1 MKLTEREPVAL
12 SGLVSGLAAAVMGV
26 LVAFN
31 VWNPTDDQ
39 TAAVYAL
46 LAALIAVTT
55 TLARGKAWAPASVT
69 RALDENSAAVTELA
83 DARQRAAVAEARL
96 PQPVDVEASL
106 SAATTTQL
114 ATLGPAKLIAA
125 LHERTI
131 HTPGTD

>member
-39 TAAVYAL
+39 TGAVYAL

-55 TLARGKAWAPASVT
+55 TLARG
-69 RALDENSAAVTELA
+69 
-83 DARQRAAVAEARL
+83 RL
-96 PQPVDVEASL
+96 GRRPV
-106 SAATTTQL
+106 
-114 ATLGPAKLIAA
+114 
-125 LHERTI
+125 
-131 HTPGTD
+131 